1 MRKQQHL
8 DELRAQIAQ
17 LRAENNHIL
26 SKFNLATQHYSQ
38 VEEQNR
44 VLRSQAIDLYQKLQI
59 LISMQQQQQLQQQQQ
74 QQSLGNF
81 DHSEFQNSPFC

>member
-1 MRKQQHL
+1 MRKQQHM
-8 DELRAQIAQ
+8 DELRAQVVQ

-26 SKFNLATQHYSQ
+26 SKFNIASQHYLQ

-44 VLRSQAIDLYQKLQI
+44 VLRSQAIDLYQKLQV
-59 LISMQQQQQLQQQQQ
+59 LISMQQQQQQQQQ

-81 DHSEFQNSPFC
+81 DNLEFQNSGFC

>member
-1 MRKQQHL
+1 MRKQQHM
-8 DELRAQIAQ
+8 DELRAQVVQ

-26 SKFNLATQHYSQ
+26 SKFNIASQHYLQ

-44 VLRSQAIDLYQKLQI
+44 VLRSQAIDLYQKLQV
-59 LISMQQQQQLQQQQQ
+59 LISMQQQQQQQQ

-81 DHSEFQNSPFC
+81 DNLEFQNSGFC

>member
-8 DELRAQIAQ
+8 DELRAQIVQ

-26 SKFNLATQHYSQ
+26 SKFNLTSQHYLQ

-44 VLRSQAIDLYQKLQI
+44 ILRSQAIDLYQKLQVVT
-59 LISMQQQQQLQQQQQ
+59 SMLQQH
-74 QQSLGNF
+74 QSLGNF
-81 DHSEFQNSPFC
+81 DDLDFQNSAFC